1 MGLGGFLCFGGLESD
16 GVDEWVVEALWGF
29 RGQKCFRPFTFY
41 STSPRLLAY
50 HGLHPNLTTAQ
61 CQYFQQHGWY
71 TSLHLSE
78 QQQQSVNALWLLFPS
93 PIPSLCYGYHPYVQ
107 CRFSRHQSAIPFGL
121 LCHYHPVFVRICMHP
136 KVRLCSLCLE
146 GGVYKVSWCGKVD
159 CV

>member
-1 MGLGGFLCFGGLESD
+1 MGWMSGWLRLCGVLG
-16 GVDEWVVEALWGF
+16 VRNALGHS
-29 RGQKCFRPFTFY
+29 PSFY

-50 HGLHPNLTTAQ
+50 HGLHPNLKTAQ

-93 PIPSLCYGYHPYVQ
+93 PIPSLCYGYHLYVHCQ
-107 CRFSRHQSAIPFGL
+107 FPRHQSAIPYGL